1 MRFRVLS
8 WNIHKGIGGLDR
20 RYRPERT
27 LQVIRYYRPDLVLMQ
42 EVDEGVRWSSFHRQ
56 VDVLGDALELR
67 HRSYGPNVK
76 VRRGRYGNATLSRW
90 PLTHITNIDLT
101 LKPKKRRGALYT
113 RLRVR
118 VGRHTRTLVVLNLHL
133 GLAGFERSIQLKR
146 LLKHQ
151 LLAGL
156 HGRTP
161 VLLAGDFND
170 PSDTLGPRL
179 LQPAGFRRAG
189 TARATYPAFWP
200 LRPLD
205 GIFVR
210 GDLKRVRGWASR
222 MDSARAASD
231 HLPILADLSIG
242 AAGQV
247 RT

>member
-1 MRFRVLS
+1 VKLRLLS
-8 WNIHKGIGGLDR
+8 YNIHRAIGVDR
-20 RYRPERT
+20 RFRPER
-27 LQVIRYYRPDLVLMQ
+27 VASIISYYHPDVVMLQ
-42 EVDEGVRWSSFHRQ
+42 EVDEGAPRSRGM
-56 VDVLGDALELR
+56 DLGRELAETLGYE
-67 HRSYGPNVK
+67 HYAIGHNVK
-76 VRRGRYGNATLSRW
+76 LRKGRYGNATLSRW

-118 VGRHTRTLVVLNLHL
+118 IGRHTRTLVVLNLHL

-210 GDLKRVRGWASR
+210 GDLKRVRAWASR

-242 AAGQV
+242 ATGQA